1 MLLELCVTELE
12 DVAANMDF
20 VRTLPAPVVQESS
33 HPYSDNTF
41 NTGRVKIAGA
51 EQLRVEFDVQC
62 STEKRHDPLTIMDG
76 SGRIIAVRSGREPS
90 DWSPDIRVK
99 GDELLWKFQSD
110 SSVNGW
116 GWRFT
121 VYPLMPSFGAHDLL
135 SDRAVL
141 SRPSVDVVMC
151 LLDDNLDILPRSKG
165 SSHLALRLV
174 AALAASAQAA
184 FLNANQRMWALQRL
198 RKVIRIISAVI
209 LMSKSIGEGGDERR
223 GSSPGPSTSSGGG
236 RIGSGD
242 EMTTTL
248 NLEKFLS
255 GCSAVMDSCSGAL
268 GSSSVGG
275 SLGRSSTCAGLRGLR
290 GLPDLLL
297 KQYEYEEPIVRSGK
311 HLTYSPFFKVLA
323 ALACDLSMDSLPS
336 IQDSYRWSWFRKYC
350 LAARVTSGLLN
361 RTELPVPFKSE
372 VVNKISEMH
381 SKEDIASMSFMSQEV
396 FRQEHD
402 EQLIN
407 WLNKR
412 PEDWTLSWGGTGTI
426 YGWGHNHR
434 GQLGGV
440 EGAKVKL
447 PASCHSLSSLRP
459 VQIIGGEQTLFVVTI
474 DGKVYATGY
483 GVGGRLGIGG
493 LESVSTPTLLE
504 SISHVFIKKV
514 AVNSGGKHC
523 LALSADGDV
532 YSWGEGDDGKLG
544 HGNKSNCDRPRII
557 EALRGKEV
565 VDVAC
570 GGAHS
575 AAITA
580 RGELYTWGKGR
591 YGRLGHG
598 DGEDQLRPKLVES
611 LKGYKVV
618 DVACGSGDAQTLCI
632 TDDDSCWSWG
642 DGDYG
647 KLGRGGSDGCKTP
660 MKVESLCGQ
669 GVEKVECGSQFS
681 VALTRGG
688 VVYTWGKGDYHRLGH
703 GTDDHVRR
711 PKKVAALQGKK
722 VICIATGSLHCVACT
737 DSGEVYTWGD
747 NDEGQLGDGT
757 TNAIQRPRLVA
768 ALQGKKINK
777 VTCGSAHTLAWTTNK
792 PSNTGRLPTEIPM
805 EYDLLKDIP
814 ILTLRNRIVLLH
826 YFSDVF
832 CPHIP
837 MFLLGHE
844 ESSDGV
850 VSFDTNKLRG
860 LLVSGAKEM
869 AFRKVIH
876 ATMVRE
882 RQHGPVIE
890 LNRIQVKRAR
900 GGSKGTG
907 LAGVD
912 GIKSVFGQMV
922 GKMHLLSQE
931 TLFLPHRVWKVKFVG
946 ESVDDCG
953 GGYSESIAEMC
964 DELMNGS
971 CPLLILTPNGREE
984 SGTSRDCFILNPAA
998 RSSLHM
1004 KMYRFLGILMGIA
1017 IRTGSPLSLTLAEP
1031 VWKQLAGM
1039 PLTAGDLS
1047 EIDRHYLQGLLY
1059 IRDYSVGGGGG
1070 GGSQGNGENGAVGG
1084 AGVSGGGD
1092 DKAFSYLDY
1101 PFSTSSAAGHEVVL
1115 STVHKRITVENRQEY
1130 FKLALNYR

>member
-1 MLLELCVTELE
+1 MYKQRENIDCTFSCAALSKSQPAVAEMLLELCVTELE

-33 HPYSDNTF
+33 HPYSDNSF
-41 NTGRVKIAGA
+41 NTGRVKIPGA

-76 SGRIIAVRSGREPS
+76 SGRIIAIRSGREPG
-90 DWSPDIRVK
+90 DWAPDIRVK

-151 LLDDNLDILPRSKG
+151 LLDDNLDILPRSRG
-165 SSHLALRLV
+165 SSQLALRLV

-184 FLNANQRMWALQRL
+184 FLNAKQRMWALQRL

-209 LMSKSIGEGGDERR
+209 LKSPSSVDTSSSSSSTTTTNPGPSSAPVVTSRRSGDGPLGTPLNLDRFLSSCTDLPHAQLPC
-223 GSSPGPSTSSGGG
+223 GSSPSTGTPVVN
-236 RIGSGD
+236 R
-242 EMTTTL
+242 
-248 NLEKFLS
+248 
-255 GCSAVMDSCSGAL
+255 GA
-268 GSSSVGG
+268 
-275 SLGRSSTCAGLRGLR
+275 CLRGLR

-336 IQDSYRWSWFRKYC
+336 IVDSYRWSWFRKYC

-361 RTELPVPFKSE
+361 RSELPVPFKSE

-381 SKEDIASMSFMSQEV
+381 SKEDIVSMSFMSQDV

-402 EQLIN
+402 EQLIS
-407 WLNKR
+407 WLNRR

-459 VQIIGGEQTLFVVTI
+459 VQIIGGEQTLFVVTV

-575 AAITA
+575 AAITS
-580 RGELYTWGKGR
+580 RGELFTWGKGR

-632 TDDDSCWSWG
+632 TDDDSTWSWG

-647 KLGRGGSDGCKTP
+647 KLGRGGSDGCK
-660 MKVESLCGQ
+660 
-669 GVEKVECGSQFS
+669 
-681 VALTRGG
+681 
-688 VVYTWGKGDYHRLGH
+688 
-703 GTDDHVRR
+703 
-711 PKKVAALQGKK
+711 
-722 VICIATGSLHCVACT
+722 
-737 DSGEVYTWGD
+737 
-747 NDEGQLGDGT
+747 
-757 TNAIQRPRLVA
+757 
-768 ALQGKKINK
+768 
-777 VTCGSAHTLAWTTNK
+777 
-792 PSNTGRLPTEIPM
+792 
-805 EYDLLKDIP
+805 
-814 ILTLRNRIVLLH
+814 
-826 YFSDVF
+826 
-832 CPHIP
+832 
-837 MFLLGHE
+837 
-844 ESSDGV
+844 
-850 VSFDTNKLRG
+850 
-860 LLVSGAKEM
+860 
-869 AFRKVIH
+869 
-876 ATMVRE
+876 
-882 RQHGPVIE
+882 
-890 LNRIQVKRAR
+890 
-900 GGSKGTG
+900 
-907 LAGVD
+907 
-912 GIKSVFGQMV
+912 V
-922 GKMHLLSQE
+922 G
-931 TLFLPHRVWKVKFVG
+931 
-946 ESVDDCG
+946 
-953 GGYSESIAEMC
+953 
-964 DELMNGS
+964 
-971 CPLLILTPNGREE
+971 
-984 SGTSRDCFILNPAA
+984 
-998 RSSLHM
+998 
-1004 KMYRFLGILMGIA
+1004 
-1017 IRTGSPLSLTLAEP
+1017 
-1031 VWKQLAGM
+1031 
-1039 PLTAGDLS
+1039 
-1047 EIDRHYLQGLLY
+1047 
-1059 IRDYSVGGGGG
+1059 
-1070 GGSQGNGENGAVGG
+1070 
-1084 AGVSGGGD
+1084 
-1092 DKAFSYLDY
+1092 
-1101 PFSTSSAAGHEVVL
+1101 
-1115 STVHKRITVENRQEY
+1115 
-1130 FKLALNYR
+1130 